1 MSPNPGHKNK
11 PPVVVFSDLDG
22 SLLDHHTYSYAP
34 ATPGMKRLEDADIPL
49 VLATSKTR
57 DEVQVFVRE
66 LGLDTPFIIEN
77 GGGILI
83 PSGYFDG
90 AGSSSADYN
99 EVVLSAPVH
108 ELQHVLDQARA
119 DGYQFRTMLEM
130 ELAQIVDLTGLK
142 PEEAERAARRHYT
155 IPLVWQDAQEKL
167 EGFIKLVEQAGYKLL
182 RGGRF
187 FHLQGQTDKSLAM
200 QELLRR
206 YENFYGEAVTSV
218 ALGDSGNDRR
228 MLESADY
235 AIVIPAARNGA
246 MTLDKKE
253 GVHTASVPGP
263 GGWNEGLMATL
274 DQLNQRK
281 THE

>member
-22 SLLDHHTYSYAP
+22 SLLDHHSYSYAP
-34 ATPGMKRLEDADIPL
+34 AIPGMKRLEDAGIPL

-57 DEVQVFVRE
+57 DEVQFFVDE

-83 PSGYFDG
+83 PSGYFEG
-90 AGSSSADYN
+90 VGTSSGDYN
-99 EVVLSAPVH
+99 EVVLSAPVQ
-108 ELQHVLDQARA
+108 ELQLVLDQARKK
-119 DGYQFRTMLEM
+119 GYQFRTMLEM
-130 ELAQIVDLTGLK
+130 KTTEIVDLTGLK

-155 IPLVWQDAQEKL
+155 IPLVWQDAQEDL
-167 EGFIKLVEQAGYKLL
+167 DGFIKLVEQAGYQLL

-187 FHLQGQTDKSLAM
+187 FHLQGQTDKSVAM
-200 QELLRR
+200 QELIRR
-206 YENFYGEAVTSV
+206 YENLYGETVTSV

-228 MLESADY
+228 MLETADY
-235 AIVIPAARNGA
+235 AIVIPAAKNGA
-246 MTLDKKE
+246 MALDKKK

-274 DQLNQRK
+274 DQITQRK